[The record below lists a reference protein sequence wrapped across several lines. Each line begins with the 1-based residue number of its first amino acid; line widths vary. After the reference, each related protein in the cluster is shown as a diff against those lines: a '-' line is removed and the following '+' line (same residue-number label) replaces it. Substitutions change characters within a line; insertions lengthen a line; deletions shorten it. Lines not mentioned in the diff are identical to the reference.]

1 MGNQLLKKLKYLN
14 VDFNKKKNDVELLKD
29 FSLLLSR
36 SHSLT
41 EAMLILE
48 SRYEIGV
55 LREKMLSGNSFS
67 QSLQELNYSSDIR
80 LIIRI
85 NENNGQLLNGIN
97 EAIMMINIKNS
108 NHKQLMKQIRYP
120 LFLIIVIILVIMFIN
135 NFVLPQI
142 LGLYDSF
149 NVKLPLMIKIFIMI
163 LNVIPTVVALSLVM
177 MAGFMFSFN
186 LLSFESKLKYLS
198 RIPIIGK
205 EYKKMYNILF
215 MNYIMNLLKSKITL
229 AKALEILSEQNEHKL
244 LKKEA
249 LRLKKELDE
258 GEMFINTLSESLYLK
273 STIEIF
279 KIGIKQDNLVMCLE
293 SHLIKVKE
301 NQEVKNQ
308 RILFLIQPLIYLI
321 IGFIIVIVYGLIFNI
336 CYGLIS

>member
-1 MGNQLLKKLKYLN
+1 MGNQLLKKLKCLN
-14 VDFNKKKNDVELLKD
+14 VDYNNKKNNVELLKD

-36 SHSLT
+36 NHSLT

-55 LREKMLSGNSFS
+55 LREKILSGNSFS

-120 LFLIIVIILVIMFIN
+120 LFLIIVIVLVIMFIN

-149 NVKLPLMIKIFIMI
+149 NVKLPLVIKIFIMI
-163 LNVIPTVVALSLVM
+163 LNALPTVVTISLM
-177 MAGFMFSFN
+177 MLVGFMFSFN

-198 RIPIIGK
+198 RIPIFGK

-258 GEMFINTLSESLYLK
+258 GEMFINTLSERLYLK

-293 SHLIKVKE
+293 SHLIKAKE

-308 RILFLIQPLIYLI
+308 RILFLIQPIIYLI